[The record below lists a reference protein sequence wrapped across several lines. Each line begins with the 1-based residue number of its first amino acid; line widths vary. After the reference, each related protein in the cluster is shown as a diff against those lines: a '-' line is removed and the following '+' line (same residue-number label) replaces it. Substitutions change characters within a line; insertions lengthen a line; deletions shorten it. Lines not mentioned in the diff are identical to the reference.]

1 MQTAEWNLWANLF
14 MLAQFLM
21 VLIVGLRVM
30 LTRHPPGSSFAWLLI
45 TAALPVAGFLLYLFI
60 GERPLARFRL
70 LRVKRLLE
78 HYYPWAKDRLLP
90 YGPLPLPLNEYEPL
104 LRLSTN
110 LARLPLTVGN
120 RVTLLPT
127 SQEAF
132 ERILEDIRKA
142 ERQIELAYYIWESG
156 AIVNDI
162 GADSLRR
169 LRVRLFSSQSP
180 KGSARAR
187 EREDL
192 AGASDPLRKLPD
204 VRPH

>member
-90 YGPLPLPLNEYEPL
+90 TGRFRFP
-104 LRLSTN
+104 
-110 LARLPLTVGN
+110 
-120 RVTLLPT
+120 
-127 SQEAF
+127 
-132 ERILEDIRKA
+132 
-142 ERQIELAYYIWESG
+142 
-156 AIVNDI
+156 
-162 GADSLRR
+162 
-169 LRVRLFSSQSP
+169 
-180 KGSARAR
+180 
-187 EREDL
+187 
-192 AGASDPLRKLPD
+192 
-204 VRPH
+204 

>member
-1 MQTAEWNLWANLF
+1 MQTTEWNFWANLF
-14 MLAQFLM
+14 MLAQFMMIL
-21 VLIVGLRVM
+21 LVGMRVM

-90 YGPLPLPLNEYEPL
+90 YGPMPLPLNEYEPL

-120 RVTLLPT
+120 RLTLLPT
-127 SQEAF
+127 SLEAF

-142 ERQIELAYYIWESG
+142 ERQIELAYTSG
-156 AIVNDI
+156 SRARSSTTSKRRSPTPPA
-162 GADSLRR
+162 GAFPFGFSATTSGPPPFCEAPAARR
-169 LRVRLFSSQSP
+169 S
-180 KGSARAR
+180 SARA
-187 EREDL
+187 
-192 AGASDPLRKLPD
+192 
-204 VRPH
+204 